1 MIYVLLLLGSVL
13 FGLLLLLIG
22 AVLLLKVKNKIAGVL
37 VSVLG
42 MVFLLF
48 PLAIYLFLIPVRTRM
63 VLSTPAVAAISTLP
77 SMPVPT
83 GKPVIPES
91 SPTPSTEQV
100 SPAPICFAPD
110 EILPFA
116 FMPDAT
122 RLMVRASTGVQI
134 FDLQAGVQDAFIHAS
149 QNIVTAA
156 LSPDGQTI
164 AWSLQDNTIQLVR
177 LSDQKILANL
187 SGHPDPVYHLQF
199 SPAGDKLFSASHD
212 GMVRIWDLSGKQLAP
227 IEVGG
232 EVVGFGLSGDGS
244 KLATI
249 PSDGPVLLWDL
260 VGNTKIAEF
269 EGSGGYD
276 TSDAHFSPDG
286 QYLAADLAT
295 GIFIWRVSDASL
307 VWNEVKNSMAVAF
320 SPDGRY
326 LAYSNVDDGNQVI
339 LASPDA
345 GRVIR
350 TIERMQAPVWEL
362 FFSTDGSLLAATDGI
377 EIHIW
382 RVEDGTLLYI
392 GKVACP

>member
-1 MIYVLLLLGSVL
+1 MIYMLLLLGSVL
-13 FGLLLLLIG
+13 FGLSLLAIG
-22 AVLLLKVKNKIAGVL
+22 IVLLLKVKNKIIGGI

-42 MVFLLF
+42 IVFLLL
-48 PLAIYLFLIPVRTRM
+48 PLAIYLFLVPVRTQM
-63 VLSTPAVAAISTLP
+63 EPPTPASAAISISP
-77 SMPVPT
+77 SLSVPAENPVAS
-83 GKPVIPES
+83 ES
-91 SPTPSTEQV
+91 SPIPASEQV

-212 GMVRIWDLSGKQLAP
+212 GMVRIWDMRGKQLAP

-232 EVVGFGLSGDGS
+232 EVVGLGLSGDGS

-249 PSDGPVLLWDL
+249 PSDGPLLLWDL
-260 VGNTKIAEF
+260 VGNKKIAEF

-295 GIFIWRVSDASL
+295 GIFLWRVADASL

-326 LAYSNVDDGNQVI
+326 LAYSNVDDGNKVI

-345 GRVIR
+345 RRVIR
-350 TIERMQAPVWEL
+350 TIERMQAPVWDL
-362 FFSTDGSLLAATDGI
+362 SFSTDGSLLAATDGI

-382 RVEDGTLLYI
+382 RVEDGALLYI